1 MTGREQQSE
10 KRTGGAPVQRLQRG
24 ESGRAGLSLADRRK
38 VSCSHVCTTG
48 KLGRPLDGESKA
60 IGGRHETQGTA
71 AGSRLF
77 RARPTGRGPLSS
89 HTRDFRLA
97 SGGERPGVR
106 GVFLLACACIW
117 RPLFPRVWLVR
128 FTCSTLAAR
137 RSPPQSSDAG
147 ASSAHWPWPDAEGR
161 RVWTARAASF
171 EARLPGPLLPWSR
184 QSVVR
189 SPAGEPVPGVPRSL
203 PGARRRERGAD
214 RRSCRASRVG

>member
-77 RARPTGRGPLSS
+77 RARPTGRGPCPATLAILGW
-89 HTRDFRLA
+89 RWGRAARGPRRL
-97 SGGERPGVR
+97 
-106 GVFLLACACIW
+106 LLACACIW

>member
-77 RARPTGRGPLSS
+77 RARPTGKGPLSS

-97 SGGERPGVR
+97 LGESGQGSEASFACLRVHLASVVPSSLACSFYLQHTGSAPQPTAVFGRRSLVSPLALARRGGEAGLDGQGGELRGTTSRTSSPMVSAVSRSQSGRGTGPG
-106 GVFLLACACIW
+106 GTS
-117 RPLFPRVWLVR
+117 LV
-128 FTCSTLAAR
+128 AR
-137 RSPPQSSDAG
+137 R
-147 ASSAHWPWPDAEGR
+147 
-161 RVWTARAASF
+161 
-171 EARLPGPLLPWSR
+171 
-184 QSVVR
+184 
-189 SPAGEPVPGVPRSL
+189 
-203 PGARRRERGAD
+203 
-214 RRSCRASRVG
+214 